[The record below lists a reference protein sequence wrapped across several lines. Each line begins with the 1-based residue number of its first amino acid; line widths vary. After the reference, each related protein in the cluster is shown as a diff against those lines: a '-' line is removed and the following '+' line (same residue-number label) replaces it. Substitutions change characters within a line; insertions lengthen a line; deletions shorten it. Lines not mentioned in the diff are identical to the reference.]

1 MIVVDTSLLSLVFRR
16 PRAIPMRA
24 AVMLFEQLVVARQA
38 IAIPSIVLQELLSG
52 VRDEDAV
59 GKLEAALGGYAL
71 LLPARD
77 THLLAAQLQRR
88 YCRYDA
94 PLPVL
99 NNTTS
104 DARAIV
110 PSCTASWSTERA
122 QPPSGAATM
131 PVASESLRVQD
142 PMASSLAVPATPPAS
157 RNTLSNNRS
166 PSGDGTRRP
175 LA

>member
-1 MIVVDTSLLSLVFRR
+1 
-16 PRAIPMRA
+16 MRA

-88 YCRYDA
+88 C
-94 PLPVL
+94 
-99 NNTTS
+99 
-104 DARAIV
+104 ARKGVA
-110 PSCTASWSTERA
+110 
-122 QPPSGAATM
+122 AAT
-131 PVASESLRVQD
+131 VDCLIAAHAIETEASLFTVDDDFGRIAMHSDLQLLSL
-142 PMASSLAVPATPPAS
+142 
-157 RNTLSNNRS
+157 
-166 PSGDGTRRP
+166 
-175 LA
+175 